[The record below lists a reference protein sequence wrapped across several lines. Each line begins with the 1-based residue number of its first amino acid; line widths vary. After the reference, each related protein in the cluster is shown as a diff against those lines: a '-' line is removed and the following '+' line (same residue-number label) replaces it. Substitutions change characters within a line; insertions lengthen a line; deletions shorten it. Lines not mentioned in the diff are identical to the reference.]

1 MGTIFHRRHYMFIKS
16 MFTATRGLYSWGYL
30 WRGTSCKHP
39 NILYIKGAAFEQTW
53 PLILAFNLTI
63 QMIVFTSIYERYM
76 EQTIKTK
83 HDKHDP
89 LIEGIRAQG
98 WNVNP
103 LIVIL
108 LGERGAIHSRSINL
122 LCKPSHSPI

>member
-1 MGTIFHRRHYMFIKS
+1 
-16 MFTATRGLYSWGYL
+16 
-30 WRGTSCKHP
+30 
-39 NILYIKGAAFEQTW
+39 
-53 PLILAFNLTI
+53 
-63 QMIVFTSIYERYM
+63 M

-108 LGERGAIHSRSINL
+108 PGER
-122 LCKPSHSPI
+122 SHTLKEYQLTL